1 MFLILRSAPEGR
13 VSKDAQLSRRR
24 SKGGIALGF
33 AGCFALAGP
42 AAAHGFGQR
51 YDLPL
56 PLSLYLFGTA
66 AAVVLSFVVVAMFA
80 RHTPGARG
88 YPRIDLGAYPAL
100 AASLKLIA
108 AGLFI
113 LTVAAGFIG
122 DQDPYFNIAP
132 TLVWIIWWVGLAAVS
147 AFLGDLWRLVN
158 PWRSLFEMANRVY
171 RRLTGRPGLAWHL
184 PYPEALGVWPAV
196 GLLFAVSW
204 VELVFPRAAV
214 PANIAW
220 LALLYSLVTWAGMA
234 LFGSAA
240 WITRGEV
247 FAIFFGLF
255 AGFAPTEPSES
266 SLALRPF
273 GAGLLDNAPASPS
286 MIAFVLLVLASVLYD
301 GLLTT
306 PEWAEAE
313 KLMIALM
320 PGLTSVIVPTI
331 GLAAFWAMFLAA
343 FLGVR
348 AAMSRVAGQRLPRDM
363 AQGVVLTLVPIA
375 IAYHLAHYLAYL
387 LTQGQYIIPLMSDPL
402 GYGWN
407 LFGTAGYQVDIAVVG
422 ARFAW

>member
-1 MFLILRSAPEGR
+1 MIGLGKIVILRSAPGGR
-13 VSKDAQLSRRR
+13 VSKDAWRRY
-24 SKGGIALGF
+24 IVTLG
-33 AGCFALAGP
+33 ATLAACCMAATP

-100 AASLKLIA
+100 AALLKLTA

-132 TLVWIIWWVGLAAVS
+132 TLVWIIWWVGFAAVS
-147 AFLGDLWRLVN
+147 AFLGDLWGLVS
-158 PWRSLFEMANRVY
+158 PWRSLFDMADRVY
-171 RRLTGRPGLAWHL
+171 RRLTGRPGLAWDL

-204 VELVFPRAAV
+204 IELVFPSPAV

-220 LALLYSLVTWAGMA
+220 LAVLYSLLTWGGMA
-234 LFGSAA
+234 VFGSAT
-240 WITRGEV
+240 WVSRGEV
-247 FAIFFGLF
+247 FTIFFGLF
-255 AGFAPTEPSES
+255 ARFAPTEPVMANGVQG
-266 SLALRPF
+266 LALRPF
-273 GAGLLDNAPASPS
+273 GAGLLDSAPASVS
-286 MIAFVLLVLASVLYD
+286 QVAFVLLVLASVLYD

-306 PEWAEAE
+306 PEWAAAE
-313 KLMIALM
+313 RWLTAAIAS
-320 PGLTSVIVPTI
+320 SVAARTF
-331 GLAAFWAMFLAA
+331 GLAAFWA
-343 FLGVR
+343 
-348 AAMSRVAGQRLPRDM
+348 
-363 AQGVVLTLVPIA
+363 VV
-375 IAYHLAHYLAYL
+375 
-387 LTQGQYIIPLMSDPL
+387 
-402 GYGWN
+402 
-407 LFGTAGYQVDIAVVG
+407 
-422 ARFAW
+422 